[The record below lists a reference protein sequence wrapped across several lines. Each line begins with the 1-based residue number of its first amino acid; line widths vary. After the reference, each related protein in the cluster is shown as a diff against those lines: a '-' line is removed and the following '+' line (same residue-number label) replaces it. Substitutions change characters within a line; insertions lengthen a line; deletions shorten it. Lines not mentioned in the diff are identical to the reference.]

1 MGYFAIDTQIQEQ
14 IQLVNIKGFLDAH
27 TTPELEMRLQK
38 LITDN
43 QNKLVIDLK
52 SLEYI
57 ASAGLGVFME
67 FVEPVREKEGD
78 LVFCN
83 ANDKIFKIFD
93 LLGFPLIFKFF
104 PSTQDAIHF
113 FNQGDK

>member
-1 MGYFAIDTQIQEQ
+1 MGYFAIDTKNEEQ
-14 IQLVNIKGFLDAH
+14 VQLVNVKGYLDAH
-27 TTPELEMRLQK
+27 TTPELEMRLQD

-43 QNKLVIDLK
+43 QNKLVIDLE

-67 FVEPVREKEGD
+67 FVEPVREKNGD

-83 ANDKIFKIFD
+83 ANEKIYKIFD

-104 PSTQDAIHF
+104 PSSKDAINF
-113 FNQGDK
+113 FNSEDK